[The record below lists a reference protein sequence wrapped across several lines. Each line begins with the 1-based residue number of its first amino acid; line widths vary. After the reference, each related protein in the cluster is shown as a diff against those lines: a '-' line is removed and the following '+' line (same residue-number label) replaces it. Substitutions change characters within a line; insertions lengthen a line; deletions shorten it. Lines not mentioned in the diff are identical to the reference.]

1 MSLPVK
7 LASSVATW
15 DERYAEPAFAYGDTP
30 NDYLREQAG
39 RLSGPVLC
47 LAEGQGRNAVFL
59 ATLGL
64 DVMAVDQSR
73 VGLECA
79 TALAARAGVSI
90 ATEVADLGTFVLGEA
105 RWGAV
110 VSIFAHVP
118 AHIRTAVHARIAAS
132 LKPGGLF
139 LLEAY
144 RPEQLGMG
152 TGGPQNPDLMMTL
165 TALREELVGLEI
177 LEAAEVEREIHEGV
191 YHNGLS
197 RTIQLIARRSDRQ
210 RVAV

>member
-1 MSLPVK
+1 MSLPIK

-15 DERYAEPAFAYGDTP
+15 DERYGEPALAYGDQP
-30 NDYLREQAG
+30 NDFLRENFTSLA
-39 RLSGPVLC
+39 GPVLC

-59 ATLGL
+59 AGKGL
-64 DVMAVDQSR
+64 DVTAVDQSK

-79 TALAARAGVSI
+79 QQLAELAGVTI
-90 ATEVADLGTFVLGEA
+90 ETAVADLGDFDLGA
-105 RWGAV
+105 SRWGSI

-118 AHIRTAVHARIAAS
+118 AEVRKAVHRRVLAA
-132 LKPGGLF
+132 LRPGGIF

-152 TGGPQNPDLMMTL
+152 TGGPQNPALMMTL
-165 TALREELVGLEI
+165 PELREELKGLEW
-177 LEAAEVEREIHEGV
+177 LLAEEVEREIHEGV

-197 RTIQLIARRSDRQ
+197 RTVRLIGRKP
-210 RVAV
+210 